1 MTDEV
6 YYSDDDGLI
15 MIFSPSRFVYVQFNT
30 IVYDDRCSPLIISL
44 YIVFFSLFGDEKDAL
59 V

>member
-15 MIFSPSRFVYVQFNT
+15 MIFSLSRFVYVQFNT